1 MKKVIIVGASY
12 AGLSAAKKL
21 AQSSDVEVLLIDKNS
36 YHYIQVES
44 YGFVATKYKASD
56 VTVNTSD
63 YIKDLNA
70 NVKFFKNEVLSF
82 DSSAKTITTVD
93 NEIHSYDELII
104 ATGSLT
110 NFPPQVPNIEKYSR
124 GIKTLQRASEVEQ
137 TFDKVINDANWQEKS
152 DEKKSY
158 NMVIGGAGLSGV
170 EIAAEMANL
179 LKKYRS
185 KTNTEAYEINIIIVD
200 GMPTVLPGMDE
211 RLVNA
216 CQKRLEELGIQI
228 HLGSFI
234 KDVDESKIYLMNEVE
249 IDYDYFVFTGGVKA
263 ITLNSQ
269 KTYEVNKLNQY
280 IINDKLQLP
289 GEDNIHVI
297 GDAAQ
302 IMINDKYF
310 PPTAQIAIKAGEHV
324 ANDIASN
331 SNNRFDFKSS
341 GVLVSLGG
349 SYAIGL
355 ANDKYFITGLFAHI
369 LKKVVTTM
377 WKRKFV

>member
-12 AGLSAAKKL
+12 AGLYAAKKL
-21 AQSSDVEVLLIDKNS
+21 ALGNDVEVLLFDKNA

-63 YIKDLNA
+63 YIKNLNA

-82 DSSAKTITTVD
+82 DSEAKTITTGD
-93 NEIHSYDELII
+93 NETHSYDELII

-152 DEKKSY
+152 DAKKSY

-179 LKKYRS
+179 LKKHKSR
-185 KTNTEAYEINIIIVD
+185 TNTEAYAINIIIVD
-200 GMPTVLPGMDE
+200 GMATVLPGMDE
-211 RLVNA
+211 RLVTS
-216 CQKRLEELGIQI
+216 CHERLEDLGIQV

-234 KDVDESKIYLMNEVE
+234 KDVDENKIYLMNEVE
-249 IDYDYFVFTGGVKA
+249 IEYDYFVFTGGVKA
-263 ITLNSQ
+263 ITLNSN
-269 KTYEVNKLNQY
+269 KEYEVNKINQY
-280 IINDKLQLP
+280 VVNDKLQLL

-302 IMINDKYF
+302 IMINDKYY
-310 PPTAQIAIKAGEHV
+310 PPTAQIAIKAGEYV
-324 ANDIASN
+324 ANAITSN
-331 SNNRFDFKSS
+331 STESFAFKSS

-349 SYAIGL
+349 CYAVGL
-355 ANDKYFITGLFAHI
+355 ANDKYFIKGLFAHV

-377 WKRKFV
+377 HKRKFI

>member
-12 AGLSAAKKL
+12 AGLYATKKL
-21 AQSSDVEVLLIDKNS
+21 ALSSDVEVLLIDKNS

-63 YIKDLNA
+63 YIKNLNA
-70 NVKFFKNEVLSF
+70 NVKFYKNEVLSF
-82 DSSAKTITTVD
+82 DSVAKTVTTGD
-93 NEIHSYDELII
+93 KETHSYDELII

-152 DEKKSY
+152 DAKKSY

-179 LKKYRS
+179 LKKHKS
-185 KTNTEAYEINIIIVD
+185 KTNTEAYAINIIIVD

-211 RLVNA
+211 RLVTA
-216 CQKRLEELGIQI
+216 CQERLEDLGIQI

-234 KDVDESKIYLMNEVE
+234 KDVDESKIYLMNDVE
-249 IDYDYFVFTGGVKA
+249 IEYDYFVFTGGVKA
-263 ITLNSQ
+263 ITLNSD
-269 KTYEVNKLNQY
+269 KEYEVNKLNQY
-280 IINDKLQLP
+280 VVNDKLQLL

-302 IMINDKYF
+302 IMIGGKYF
-310 PPTAQIAIKAGEHV
+310 PPTAQIAIKAGEYV
-324 ANDIASN
+324 ATAITSN
-331 SNNRFDFKSS
+331 SNENFDFKSS

-349 SYAIGL
+349 CYAIGL
-355 ANDKYFITGLFAHI
+355 ANDKYFIKGLLAHV

-377 WKRKFV
+377 HKRKFI

>member
-12 AGLSAAKKL
+12 AGLYAAKKL
-21 AQSSDVEVLLIDKNS
+21 ALSNDVEVLLIDKNS

-63 YIKDLNA
+63 YIKNLNA
-70 NVKFFKNEVLSF
+70 NVKFLKNEVLSF
-82 DSSAKTITTVD
+82 DSEAKTITTGD
-93 NEIHSYDELII
+93 NETHSYDELII

-152 DEKKSY
+152 DAKKSY

-179 LKKYRS
+179 LKKHKS
-185 KTNTEAYEINIIIVD
+185 KTNTEAYAINIIIVD

-211 RLVNA
+211 RLVTA
-216 CQKRLEELGIQI
+216 CQERLEDLSIQV

-234 KDVDESKIYLMNEVE
+234 KDVDESKIYLMNDVE
-249 IDYDYFVFTGGVKA
+249 IEYDYFVFTGGVKA

-269 KTYEVNKLNQY
+269 KEYEVNKLNQY
-280 IINDKLQLP
+280 VVNDKLQLM

-302 IMINDKYF
+302 IMINDKYY
-310 PPTAQIAIKAGEHV
+310 PPTAQIAIKAGEYV
-324 ANDIASN
+324 ANAIASN
-331 SNNRFDFKSS
+331 SNESFTFKSS

-349 SYAIGL
+349 CYAIGL
-355 ANDKYFITGLFAHI
+355 ANDKYFIKGLLAHV

-377 WKRKFV
+377 HKRKFI